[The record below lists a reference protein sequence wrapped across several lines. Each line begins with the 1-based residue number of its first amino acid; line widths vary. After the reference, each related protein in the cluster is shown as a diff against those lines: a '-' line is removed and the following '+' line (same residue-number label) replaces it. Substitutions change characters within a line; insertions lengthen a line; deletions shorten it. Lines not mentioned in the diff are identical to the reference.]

1 MNKLA
6 KCVLYMHCDNT
17 DISDSTTTTTAAN
30 SSDIVEPW
38 QLKLFTSAL
47 WFIVILLALIFAYCI
62 WILTHVAIDAIRNR
76 RRIR

>member
-6 KCVLYMHCDNT
+6 KCVLYMQCENPGVSH
-17 DISDSTTTTTAAN
+17 STTTTTVSD
-30 SSDIVEPW
+30 SSEIVEPW

-47 WFIVILLALIFAYCI
+47 WFIVVLLALILAYCI
-62 WILTHVAIDAIRNR
+62 WILVHVAIDTIRNR